1 MMKKT
6 LLSAI
11 LMAAAVVPSMAQTMR
26 VNLGSITYAHS
37 AEQTG
42 HMPFASATTLTI
54 QGKAYNIADIT
65 SIVIDNTKVA
75 DNTVERVTVD
85 MLVPRFSDERFY
97 VPNLELRQGTFV
109 SMGNPHYVIFTDRL
123 DEAELEGPR
132 LERHAA
138 FPERCNIEFARLQPD
153 GTIRTRVW
161 ERGSGITL
169 ACGTGACATAVAAA
183 YTGRAGRQSTVVM
196 DGGTLIVEW
205 RPSDGHVLLTGPA
218 EFVFDGEIKN

>member
-1 MMKKT
+1 MMMKKT

-75 DNTVERVTVD
+75 DNTVSVAYDGNSAQVVVAGNVAKYLDVTVNGAHVAVLQD
-85 MLVPRFSDERFY
+85 ASLTNEITYTLSGTSPAGSFCHVP
-97 VPNLELRQGTFV
+97 
-109 SMGNPHYVIFTDRL
+109 HFT
-123 DEAELEGPR
+123 
-132 LERHAA
+132 
-138 FPERCNIEFARLQPD
+138 
-153 GTIRTRVW
+153 
-161 ERGSGITL
+161 
-169 ACGTGACATAVAAA
+169 
-183 YTGRAGRQSTVVM
+183 
-196 DGGTLIVEW
+196 
-205 RPSDGHVLLTGPA
+205 
-218 EFVFDGEIKN
+218 